1 MSLLVLIA
9 RDVLT
14 LSEMNNLPDFSS
26 LSGVDALKAAFR
38 RHASGVAVITSAT
51 DSGDP
56 IGFTATSVTSLGS
69 NPPMVSFN
77 IAQGSSS
84 YAHLTPGK
92 MVAIHTLGAEN
103 LGLAKRMAGSKEERF
118 SATYVAGPE
127 STPLFPEASS
137 ILLGRIRVRHEIESN
152 AVVILDA
159 LTAYESSDAKP
170 LLYFQRAYITSGERL
185 ADNS

>member
-26 LSGVDALKAAFR
+26 LSGVDALKATFR
-38 RHASGVAVITSAT
+38 RHASGVAVITSRT

-69 NPPMVSFN
+69 NPPLVSFN

-84 YAHLTPGK
+84 YVHLVPGK
-92 MVAIHTLGAEN
+92 MVALHTLSADN
-103 LGLAKRMAGSKEERF
+103 LDLAKRMAGPKEDRF
-118 SATYVAGPE
+118 SAEYALGPE
-127 STPLFPEASS
+127 STPLFTEASS
-137 ILLGRIRVRHEIESN
+137 ILLGRVRVRHEVESN

-159 LTAYESSDAKP
+159 LSAFENSDAKP

-185 ADNS
+185 AENG